1 MAIARKHISEP
12 VVWDQTSILREIAKL
27 TSQLSVLETPTG
39 NPAFDDRGVA
49 VREIRKSTE
58 LILLEEIVGQLKLV
72 VLHLSLLTEVDL
84 NIGDN

>member
-1 MAIARKHISEP
+1 MSVQRKHIPEP
-12 VVWDQTSILREIAKL
+12 VIWDQTSILREIARL

-39 NPAFDDRGVA
+39 NPAFDTRGVA

-58 LILLEEIVGQLKLV
+58 LLLLEEIVGQLKLV

-84 NIGDN
+84 GIGDG